1 MGETTKII
9 DLKTET
15 KAKILVVDDEQDIAS
30 LIEDWLSDMFEVAV
44 ALNGK
49 TAMQKAVWTQPQ
61 VILLDVVLP
70 DMGGYDVVRLL
81 RGAPQ
86 TKEVPVIVMTAKNF
100 DDSTI
105 KLIKAEANVFGF
117 LNKPFKP
124 SELVK
129 MIEAALKGNSRP
141 VAATEAEPIAA
152 PTPALISS
160 APQATPAI
168 EEEPKRDSVD
178 SVLPEA
184 LPKPVPAPAKP
195 KVAVRPRSEED
206 RSKGGIGRWVFGIF
220 KIACAAVFA
229 GGVFFGAAEWA
240 SRSAE
245 SALGKRFFVPPVY
258 PSSRFNS
265 FLPYQWNNPKNTS
278 PTYWEDGKA
287 VYQFNQWG
295 LRGQDFPL
303 LPPTG
308 VRRVLLLGGTT
319 VFGLGVRESDT
330 LARRLENRL
339 NEGQSGPYQV
349 INAGLW
355 ALTPQEQWD
364 YMKGQGLN
372 FKPEAILWLCE
383 NRQEGEPSSEGLR
396 WLGSHRWWV
405 LPPLSEIR
413 WIQLMVHQKIQSHEN
428 SLDSNNDVLFRE
440 AEKVAR
446 DQKIM
451 FHRWTLDRGNP
462 PQVGS
467 TTLNES
473 SVIRDAAPDVS
484 LLSRLVDRLAP
495 VVLREKSGGPSR

>member
-1 MGETTKII
+1 MGEITKII

-30 LIEDWLSDMFEVAV
+30 LIEDWLSDVFEVTV

-61 VILLDVVLP
+61 VVLLDVVLP

-86 TKEVPVIVMTAKNF
+86 TKDVPVIVMTAKNF

-129 MIEAALKGNSRP
+129 MIESALKGGLRP
-141 VAATEAEPIAA
+141 VTPAEAESVEVPSAA
-152 PTPALISS
+152 INSP
-160 APQATPAI
+160 APQAPAVG
-168 EEEPKRDSVD
+168 EEEKKGDSPVD
-178 SVLPEA
+178 PLPEPA
-184 LPKPVPAPAKP
+184 QKPVLSPVKP
-195 KVAVRPRSEED
+195 KGPVRSRADEDRPR
-206 RSKGGIGRWVFGIF
+206 GGGRWAVGVFRFG
-220 KIACAAVFA
+220 CAAVFA
-229 GGVFFGAAEWA
+229 GGVFLGAAEWA

-245 SALGKRFFVPPVY
+245 SALGRRYFVPPVY

-287 VYQFNQWG
+287 IYQFNQWG

-303 LPPTG
+303 LPPAG

-339 NEGQSGPYQV
+339 NEGRSGPYQV

-364 YMKGQGLN
+364 YVKGQGLN

-383 NRQEGEPSSEGLR
+383 NRREGEPSSEGLR

-405 LPPLSEIR
+405 VPPLSEIR
-413 WIQLMVHQKIQSHEN
+413 WIQLMVQNKIRSRE
-428 SLDSNNDVLFRE
+428 SALDSNNDALFRE
-440 AEKVAR
+440 AEKLAR
-446 DQKIM
+446 DQKIL
-451 FHRWTLDRGNP
+451 FHRWTLDRGD
-462 PQVGS
+462 PQRAGATS
-467 TTLNES
+467 LNES
-473 SVIRDAAPDVS
+473 SVIRDADPSVS
-484 LLSRLVDRLAP
+484 FLDHLADRLAP
-495 VVLREKSGGPSR
+495 VVVREKTDGQPR

>member
-1 MGETTKII
+1 MGETTKIV

-30 LIEDWLSDMFEVAV
+30 LIDDWLSDLFDVTV

-61 VILLDVVLP
+61 VVLLDVVLP

-86 TKEVPVIVMTAKNF
+86 TKDVPVIVMTAKNF

-129 MIEAALKGNSRP
+129 MIEAALKGSQSDST
-141 VAATEAEPIAA
+141 VEAEVIVP
-152 PTPALISS
+152 PPPATNSVVEDVPVSVVEETKS
-160 APQATPAI
+160 ASND
-168 EEEPKRDSVD
+168 EPPST
-178 SVLPEA
+178 LPDKN
-184 LPKPVPAPAKP
+184 LKPPAKP
-195 KVAVRPRSEED
+195 KATVRHRADEDRPR
-206 RSKGGIGRWVFGIF
+206 GIGRLVYGAI
-220 KIACAAVFA
+220 KIGLALVFA
-229 GGVFFGAAEWA
+229 GVLFFGAAEWA
-240 SRSAE
+240 ARE
-245 SALGKRFFVPPVY
+245 SEEALGKRFFVPPVY
-258 PSSRFNS
+258 PSSRFNA

-287 VYQFNQWG
+287 IYQFNQWG

-303 LPPTG
+303 LPPAG
-308 VRRVLLLGGTT
+308 VRRILLLGGST

-330 LARRLENRL
+330 LSHRLENRL
-339 NEGQSGPYQV
+339 NESRWGRFQV

-372 FKPEAILWLCE
+372 FKPDAILWLCE
-383 NRQEGEPSSEGLR
+383 PRQEGEPSSQGLR

-405 LPPLSEIR
+405 VPPFSESR
-413 WIQLMVHQKIQSHEN
+413 WIQLMVHRKIRSREN
-428 SLDSNNDVLFRE
+428 TSDPNNDALFKE
-440 AEKVAR
+440 AEKLTR
-446 DQKIM
+446 DQKII
-451 FHRWTLDRGNP
+451 FHRWMLDRGDLKIS
-462 PQVGS
+462 GS
-467 TTLNES
+467 ARLNDPYM
-473 SVIRDAAPDVS
+473 VRDADPVASFLD
-484 LLSRLVDRLAP
+484 RLVDRLAP
-495 VVLREKSGGPSR
+495 VVVREKTDGQPR